1 MLEPYRVI
9 APFYDV
15 LSLEWPVYRA
25 GRVAGIEALE
35 LRPGDTVLDV
45 GCGTGLSFPLLAQAV
60 GPTGHVI
67 GIDVSPQMLAVA
79 QRRTKRLASRVTLL
93 CTDATAARDPAWAA
107 VGVLD
112 PDAVLFTYSLS
123 LMKPW
128 RRAWHLVRSV
138 TDPTAKFAIVDV
150 ALPDGRAAVC
160 GPLAR
165 AACWMGRSDIRAH
178 PWRAAEE
185 ECDRVQRYR
194 LRGGHIQV
202 VTGSFQVDTPRER

>member
-1 MLEPYRVI
+1 MLEPYKVV

-15 LSLEWPVYRA
+15 VSFEWPIYRA

-45 GCGTGLSFPLLAQAV
+45 GCGTGLSLALLAEAV
-60 GPTGHVI
+60 GPAGHVI

-79 QRRTKRLASRVTLL
+79 QRRATGLATGVTLL
-93 CTDATAARDPAWAA
+93 CADATTHRDPAWAA
-107 VGVLD
+107 VETLD

-128 RRAWHLVRSV
+128 RQAWQAARSA
-138 TDPTAKFAIVDV
+138 TDHQTKFAVVDMAV
-150 ALPDGRAAVC
+150 PDGRATVF

-165 AACWMGRSDIRAH
+165 AACWMGRADISAH
-178 PWRAAEE
+178 PWRAIEE
-185 ECDRVQRYR
+185 EYDHVRHQR
-194 LRGGHIQV
+194 LRGGHIRV
-202 VTGSFQVDTPRER
+202 VTGSLAVDTPIE